1 MKKRQFTAWI
11 VFFCAVFVPALGFA
25 LTLLPPPDFALLEA
39 VKKGNVAQVKS
50 ILAESLSNTEIN
62 QKGHGGDTPLG
73 IAARNGNLEIVKALV
88 ERGASLDIGKESG
101 DWTPLMYASAY
112 GHVEVVKYLIC
123 QSRRCQCEGQ
133 RAHAPACRLF
143 PWLYA
148 RPPSGKSKT
157 ARILL
162 DSGADVN
169 VQDESWVKSGRT
181 PLMYAVL
188 QGDAALVQELLAKGA
203 RLDFKNKDGETALTL
218 TKKEKLEYIAQ
229 LLEKAEK
236 ESLHPL
242 LKAVKENER
251 QFRPA

>member
-50 ILAESLSNTEIN
+50 ILAESPSNTEIN

-112 GHVEVVKYLIC
+112 GHVEVVKYLF
-123 QSRRCQCEGQ
+123 
-133 RAHAPACRLF
+133 AKA
-143 PWLYA
+143 
-148 RPPSGKSKT
+148 
-157 ARILL
+157 
-162 DSGADVN
+162 ADVN
-169 VQDESWVKSGRT
+169 VKAKGLT
-181 PLMYAVL
+181 PLLAACSRGFTLGPRRANQRPLGSFWTAVPTSMCRMSP
-188 QGDAALVQELLAKGA
+188 GSSRAG
-203 RLDFKNKDGETALTL
+203 
-218 TKKEKLEYIAQ
+218 
-229 LLEKAEK
+229 
-236 ESLHPL
+236 
-242 LKAVKENER
+242 
-251 QFRPA
+251 RP